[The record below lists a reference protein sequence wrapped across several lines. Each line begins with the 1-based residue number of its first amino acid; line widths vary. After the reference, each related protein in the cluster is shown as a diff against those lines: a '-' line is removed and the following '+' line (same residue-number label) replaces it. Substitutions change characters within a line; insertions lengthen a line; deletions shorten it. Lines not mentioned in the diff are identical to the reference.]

1 MQYHPLE
8 YIDDIIANSIGDEN
22 ISIYMY
28 TACVCTVAVNIKLI
42 MWNVSIEPFSSH

>member
-28 TACVCTVAVNIKLI
+28 TACVCTAAVNIKLI